1 MRLRRCAV
9 VLIEPRENLGFDL
22 DSLCAGGDGLAVQ
35 RRLLALAPHLERE
48 VELVAGD
55 AEVLAAVP
63 VHGWTE
69 HARLQASHDP
79 AVLARLLD
87 CGLLLSDDASG
98 TPWRERDER
107 LRATGWHPH
116 AAVAQVFGRWSEV
129 KSGEAAQ
136 QSGYATL
143 NELLEKLGPPPPTV
157 DERVP
162 APQRMAL
169 ALPPPNAFDALLRRR
184 VTCRN
189 FDTAADLDNDLFCTM
204 LHRVFGAQA
213 VLEILPGNS
222 VMKRNSPS
230 GGGLHPTEAYLLV
243 QRVQGVAPGLYHYH
257 PVDHALEPLPSP
269 TSAELDGL
277 ALRCVAAQ
285 RYLADAPV
293 LAILVSRFARSFWK
307 YRNHA
312 KAHRV
317 AVLDAGHLSQNLY
330 LSATELGLGAFVT
343 AAINETAVERAFGL
357 DPLHEGVLAVCGFG
371 VRGNTQRDDELDPL
385 HAIWPRGTDHG
396 E

>member
-9 VLIEPRENLGFDL
+9 LLIEPRESIGFDL
-22 DSLCAGGDGLAVQ
+22 DSLLAGGDGLAAGH
-35 RRLLALAPHLERE
+35 RLLALAPHLDRE

-55 AEVLAAVP
+55 ADVLAAVP
-63 VHGWTE
+63 VQRWTE
-69 HARLQASHDP
+69 LAVLQAAHEP

-87 CGLLLSDDASG
+87 CGLLLSDDDTG
-98 TPWRERDER
+98 THWRERDER

-116 AAVAQVFGRWSEV
+116 AAVAQLFGRWSDV

-136 QSGYATL
+136 QAGYATL

-157 DERVP
+157 GERST
-162 APQRMAL
+162 AAQRMAL

-189 FDTAADLDNDLFCTM
+189 FDPAAYLDNELFCTM

-213 VLEILPGNS
+213 MLDIMPGNS

-257 PVDHALEPLPSP
+257 PVAHALEPLASP
-269 TSAELDGL
+269 ASAELGDF

-293 LAILVSRFARSFWK
+293 LVMLVSRFARSFWK
-307 YRNHA
+307 YRSHA

-317 AVLDAGHLSQNLY
+317 VVLDAGHLSQNLY

-343 AAINETAVERAFGL
+343 AAINETAIERAFGL

-371 VRGNTQRDDELDPL
+371 MRGNTQRDDELDPL
-385 HAIWPRGTDHG
+385 HTVWPREADHT